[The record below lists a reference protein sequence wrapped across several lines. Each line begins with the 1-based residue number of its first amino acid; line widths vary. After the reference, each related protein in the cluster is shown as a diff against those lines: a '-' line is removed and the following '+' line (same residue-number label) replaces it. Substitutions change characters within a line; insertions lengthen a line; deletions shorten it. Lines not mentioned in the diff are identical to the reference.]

1 MADDRE
7 FWLEMRRSL
16 IQAANARNQEEMR
29 RAMLRMVAIIER
41 EHGIR
46 DQPPAGADQQAA

>member
-1 MADDRE
+1 VADDRE

-29 RAMLRMVAIIER
+29 RAMLRMVATIER
-41 EHGIR
+41 EYGIR